1 VRSACPEDNV
11 EIFRPTDFLSF
22 AGPKGYNLGGLGGL
36 PSGGLRG
43 MMACARLLFN
53 CEHPRIVIEY
63 GPVIGKLKTREEK
76 KRRAWQS
83 RYGNCSLIFFLLLP
97 LFNLSHICHILSY
110 FVIFCQFLY
119 FYFFLIKFS
128 CFCKTPTHKQSHFY
142 FFFNI

>member
-1 VRSACPEDNV
+1 MLVRSACPEDNV

-63 GPVIGKLKTREEK
+63 GPVIGKFKNKEKKK
-76 KRRAWQS
+76 KRR
-83 RYGNCSLIFFLLLP
+83 GNHVFQLESY
-97 LFNLSHICHILSY
+97 LSYLSY
-110 FVIFCQFLY
+110 FVSFSIFI
-119 FYFFLIKFS
+119 FFLTNFS
-128 CFCKTPTHKQSHFY
+128 CLCKTPTHKQSHFY
-142 FFFNI
+142 FFFNIYFRC

>member
-1 VRSACPEDNV
+1 MRSACPEDNV

-63 GPVIGKLKTREEK
+63 GPVIGKVLKTERKKREE
-76 KRRAWQS
+76 A
-83 RYGNCSLIFFLLLP
+83 ITF
-97 LFNLSHICHILSY
+97 FNLSHICHILSY
-110 FVIFCQFLY
+110 FVSF
-119 FYFFLIKFS
+119 FFL
-128 CFCKTPTHKQSHFY
+128 
-142 FFFNI
+142 FFF

>member
-1 VRSACPEDNV
+1 MRSACPEDNV

-63 GPVIGKLKTREEK
+63 GPVIGKLKTKEKKKREE
-76 KRRAWQS
+76 A
-83 RYGNCSLIFFLLLP
+83 ITF
-97 LFNLSHICHILSY
+97 FNLSHICHICHILSVS
-110 FVIFCQFLY
+110 FF
-119 FYFFLIKFS
+119 FYFF
-128 CFCKTPTHKQSHFY
+128 
-142 FFFNI
+142 N

>member
-1 VRSACPEDNV
+1 MRSACPEDNV

-63 GPVIGKLKTREEK
+63 GPVIGKVLKT
-76 KRRAWQS
+76 KRRKKE
-83 RYGNCSLIFFLLLP
+83 RGNHVF
-97 LFNLSHICHILSY
+97 
-110 FVIFCQFLY
+110 
-119 FYFFLIKFS
+119 
-128 CFCKTPTHKQSHFY
+128 PT
-142 FFFNI
+142 

>member
-1 VRSACPEDNV
+1 MRSACPEDNV

-63 GPVIGKLKTREEK
+63 GPVIGKVLKTKKKREE
-76 KRRAWQS
+76 AITFS
-83 RYGNCSLIFFLLLP
+83 
-97 LFNLSHICHILSY
+97 NLSHICHILS
-110 FVIFCQFLY
+110 VSLFL
-119 FYFFLIKFS
+119 
-128 CFCKTPTHKQSHFY
+128 
-142 FFFNI
+142 FFF

>member
-1 VRSACPEDNV
+1 MRSACPEDNV

-63 GPVIGKLKTREEK
+63 GPVIGKFKNKEERKRE
-76 KRRAWQS
+76 AITFS
-83 RYGNCSLIFFLLLP
+83 
-97 LFNLSHICHILSY
+97 NLSHICHILS
-110 FVIFCQFLY
+110 VSLFL
-119 FYFFLIKFS
+119 FFFLTSLVFV
-128 CFCKTPTHKQSHFY
+128 
-142 FFFNI
+142 

>member
-1 VRSACPEDNV
+1 MRSACPEDNV

-63 GPVIGKLKTREEK
+63 GPVIGKVLKIFRRK
-76 KRRAWQS
+76 KER
-83 RYGNCSLIFFLLLP
+83 GNHIFQLE
-97 LFNLSHICHILSY
+97 SYLSY
-110 FVIFCQFLY
+110 FVSFSIFI
-119 FYFFLIKFS
+119 FF
-128 CFCKTPTHKQSHFY
+128 
-142 FFFNI
+142 

>member
-1 VRSACPEDNV
+1 MRSACPEDNV

-63 GPVIGKLKTREEK
+63 GPVIGKFKNKEERKRE
-76 KRRAWQS
+76 AITFS
-83 RYGNCSLIFFLLLP
+83 
-97 LFNLSHICHILSY
+97 NLSHICHILS
-110 FVIFCQFLY
+110 VS
-119 FYFFLIKFS
+119 FFLVFIINFS
-128 CFCKTPTHKQSHFY
+128 CFCITPTHKQSHFY
-142 FFFNI
+142 FFFNIYFRC